1 MRDVA
6 MIQEMVDE
14 MLDMDGDINI
24 AGNIF
29 TRSDVL
35 KSLDPTAYRI
45 LCIDTA
51 DALIEDLQYD
61 LDRLDPVEDFDE
73 VQDLKERIAELSDI

>member
-1 MRDVA
+1 ME
-6 MIQEMVDE
+6 MIREMVDE
-14 MLDMDGDINI
+14 LLDMDGDINI

-29 TRSDVL
+29 SRSDIL
-35 KSLDPTAYRI
+35 RSLDPTAYRI

-51 DALIEDLQYD
+51 DALIEDLRDD

-73 VQDLKERIAELSDI
+73 VEDLKFRIKEMENI

>member
-1 MRDVA
+1 ME
-6 MIQEMVDE
+6 MIREMVDE
-14 MLDMDGDINI
+14 LLDMDGDINI

-29 TRSDVL
+29 SRSDIL

-51 DALIEDLQYD
+51 DALIEDLQGE

-73 VQDLKERIAELSDI
+73 VQDLKSRIAELENI

>member
-1 MRDVA
+1 ME
-6 MIQEMVDE
+6 MIREMVDE
-14 MLDMDGDINI
+14 LLDMDGDINI

-29 TRSDVL
+29 SRSDIL
-35 KSLDPTAYRI
+35 RSLDPTAYRI

-51 DALIEDLQYD
+51 DALIEDLRDD

-73 VQDLKERIAELSDI
+73 VEDLKSRIAELENI

>member
-1 MRDVA
+1 ME
-6 MIQEMVDE
+6 MIREMVDE
-14 MLDMDGDINI
+14 LLDMDGDINI

-29 TRSDVL
+29 SRSDIL

-51 DALIEDLQYD
+51 DALIEDLQGE

-73 VQDLKERIAELSDI
+73 VEDLKSRIAELENI

>member
-1 MRDVA
+1 ME
-6 MIQEMVDE
+6 MIREMVDE
-14 MLDMDGDINI
+14 LLDMDGDINI

-29 TRSDVL
+29 SRSDIL

-51 DALIEDLQYD
+51 DALIEDLQGE

-73 VQDLKERIAELSDI
+73 VEDLKFRIKEMENI